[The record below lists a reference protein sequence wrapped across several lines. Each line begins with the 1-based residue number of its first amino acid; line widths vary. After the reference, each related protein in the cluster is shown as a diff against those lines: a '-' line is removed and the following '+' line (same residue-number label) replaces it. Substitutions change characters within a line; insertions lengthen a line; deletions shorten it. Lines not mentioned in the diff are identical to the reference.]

1 MRKTIRLQKRHVSP
15 SLVDLRKLRKP
26 KQYNHPTC
34 VNGPATV
41 AETEKHRLQKQHVPP
56 LCIAIRL
63 AAKTSQT
70 AKTTCP
76 TFVRGPATVA
86 KTNHKLKK
94 HHVLPLCVC
103 VWLALRLSPQ
113 QKKTAKQHELLC
125 VALRQSRKPSTH
137 CNNNMSHHCARPCDY
152 YRNPNTQ
159 TAK

>member
-1 MRKTIRLQKRHVSP
+1 METKH
-15 SLVDLRKLRKP
+15 KLP

-41 AETEKHRLQKQHVPP
+41 AETKKHRLQKQHVPP

-94 HHVLPLCVC
+94 HHVLPLFVC

-113 QKKTAKQHELLC
+113 HKLKTAKQHELLC